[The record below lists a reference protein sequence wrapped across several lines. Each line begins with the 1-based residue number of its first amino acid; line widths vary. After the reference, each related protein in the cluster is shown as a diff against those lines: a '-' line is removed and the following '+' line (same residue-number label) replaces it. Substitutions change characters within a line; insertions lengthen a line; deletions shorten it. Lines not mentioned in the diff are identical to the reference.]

1 MATFLSKQN
10 KINDI
15 VTDENSPRNSIWK
28 DVESDDEET
37 MTKGVKPTLSFD
49 ETSVAQKLCVPG
61 PNVVFTPKL
70 LPFAEYLTEINK
82 EGTLGCGPK
91 KFPKYEN
98 GKYCCVDSRV
108 SNQEQLDYVN
118 TLLEAAIRNVSDT
131 AFSKNKKGLFF
142 LIRTHDYLLNS
153 DKTLVDSLE
162 LPEPYTNI
170 MDWYTTTEKRVAQE
184 ISSYRPDPEPEHP
197 EPKDPEPEDP
207 EPEHPE
213 PEHPEPKDPEPEH
226 PEPEIKIKI
235 GGRKKSKR
243 KSKRKSK
250 KTRRKTR
257 KSRKVCKS
265 RKSRK

>member
-1 MATFLSKQN
+1 M
-10 KINDI
+10 
-15 VTDENSPRNSIWK
+15 
-28 DVESDDEET
+28 
-37 MTKGVKPTLSFD
+37 
-49 ETSVAQKLCVPG
+49 
-61 PNVVFTPKL
+61 
-70 LPFAEYLTEINK
+70 TEINK

-197 EPKDPEPEDP
+197 EPEHPEPEDP

-213 PEHPEPKDPEPEH
+213 PKDS
-226 PEPEIKIKI
+226 EPEIKIKI

>member
-1 MATFLSKQN
+1 LAIENLEYMPNVYMATFLSKQK

-28 DVESDDEET
+28 DIESDHEET

-184 ISSYRPDPEPEHP
+184 ISSYRPEH
-197 EPKDPEPEDP
+197 PEPEDP
-207 EPEHPE
+207 EPE
-213 PEHPEPKDPEPEH
+213 D

-235 GGRKKSKR
+235 GGRKKSKSKR

-257 KSRKVCKS
+257 KSRKS
-265 RKSRK
+265 RK

>member
-1 MATFLSKQN
+1 MARFLSKQN
-10 KINDI
+10 KIHDI
-15 VTDENSPRNSIWK
+15 VTDDNSPRNSIWK
-28 DVESDDEET
+28 DVESDYEEST
-37 MTKGVKPTLSFD
+37 SIKPNLSFD

-170 MDWYTTTEKRVAQE
+170 MDWYTDTENRVAKE
-184 ISSYRPDPEPEHP
+184 ISSYRPH
-197 EPKDPEPEDP
+197 P

-213 PEHPEPKDPEPEH
+213 PED

-250 KTRRKTR
+250 KSRRKSR

>member
-15 VTDENSPRNSIWK
+15 VTYENSPRNSIWK
-28 DVESDDEET
+28 DVESDDEESP
-37 MTKGVKPTLSFD
+37 GIKPKLSFD

-61 PNVVFTPKL
+61 PNVMFTPKL
-70 LPFAEYLTEINK
+70 LPFAEYLTTINK
-82 EGTLGCGPK
+82 EGSLGCGPK

-142 LIRTHDYLLNS
+142 LIKRHESLLNS

-170 MDWYTTTEKRVAQE
+170 MDWYITTEKRVAQE
-184 ISSYRPDPEPEHP
+184 ITSYRP
-197 EPKDPEPEDP
+197 EDA
-207 EPEHPE
+207 
-213 PEHPEPKDPEPEH
+213 
-226 PEPEIKIKI
+226 EPEIKM
-235 GGRKKSKR
+235 GGRK
-243 KSKRKSK
+243 
-250 KTRRKTR
+250 
-257 KSRKVCKS
+257 KS
-265 RKSRK
+265 RKSRKARKGRKSRKSRKSRRKSRK